1 VKKKSNKAL
10 FELERDRGQEK
21 NRNLKVLEV
30 MNKKREIEMGGK
42 VNGNLVGATA
52 KPKLV
57 HRKKSKQTGKKN

>member
-1 VKKKSNKAL
+1 
-10 FELERDRGQEK
+10 LERDRGQEK

>member
-1 VKKKSNKAL
+1 M
-10 FELERDRGQEK
+10 ERDRGQEK

-42 VNGNLVGATA
+42 VNGNLVGATS